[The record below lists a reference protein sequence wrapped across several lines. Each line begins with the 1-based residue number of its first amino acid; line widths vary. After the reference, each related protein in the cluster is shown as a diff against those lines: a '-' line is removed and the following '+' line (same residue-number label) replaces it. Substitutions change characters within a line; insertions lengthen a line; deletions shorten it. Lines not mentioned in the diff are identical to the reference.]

1 MDYVFLELKL
11 NFFTKLF
18 DFVFIRK
25 TYFSIQQGI
34 GAFKYILFANCHG
47 QFATRTSSR
56 HISHI

>member
-1 MDYVFLELKL
+1 MDDVFLELKL

-34 GAFKYILFANCHG
+34 RAFKYILLEIVTVNLQLG
-47 QFATRTSSR
+47 RLVD
-56 HISHI
+56 I